1 VNQTIIALDSEVNA
15 SRSHELCVLAAVS
28 QASGLPRSSKAG
40 LMAHRAW
47 ELPSPSS
54 PSCDSHRQCWP
65 WSTAYPLLESDFSMI
80 HRHDT
85 ANTAWAA
92 PMPWANYAL
101 NMATKDQDP
110 AMSFAEDMQVL
121 WANYAPNPKPKTLHR
136 PWPPRTKT
144 PRCLLRRTCRCS
156 GPIMPQTLNPKPYI
170 EAPVSQTLVTRY
182 VLFQFANLFI
192 SSGFPA

>member
-15 SRSHELCVLAAVS
+15 SRSHKLCVLAAAA

-40 LMAHRAW
+40 LMAHKAW

-65 WSTAYPLLESDFSMI
+65 WSAAHPPLQYGLAWSPAYPLLESEFSMI

-136 PWPPRTKT
+136 GTCLRPLSPDMCSFNSPICSSPRVFQ
-144 PRCLLRRTCRCS
+144 LESLS
-156 GPIMPQTLNPKPYI
+156 S
-170 EAPVSQTLVTRY
+170 ARY
-182 VLFQFANLFI
+182 
-192 SSGFPA
+192 